1 MDHSSL
7 LCRTWNFTGHVSA
20 KISLSPCSSGW
31 PERYGRYFCARTQIR
46 AGSVRKAF
54 QLEAA
59 TVLAAGYLAFPMP
72 FAWAHDAGTDVYVTS
87 AMIKQLI
94 PALIQ
99 EGLLK

>member
-1 MDHSSL
+1 MGD
-7 LCRTWNFTGHVSA
+7 
-20 KISLSPCSSGW
+20 I
-31 PERYGRYFCARTQIR
+31 FCARTQNR
-46 AGSVRKAF
+46 AGSVPEAF

-59 TVLAAGYLAFPMP
+59 TVLAAAYLAFPMP
-72 FAWAHDAGTDVYVTS
+72 FAWAHDAGTDVYATS